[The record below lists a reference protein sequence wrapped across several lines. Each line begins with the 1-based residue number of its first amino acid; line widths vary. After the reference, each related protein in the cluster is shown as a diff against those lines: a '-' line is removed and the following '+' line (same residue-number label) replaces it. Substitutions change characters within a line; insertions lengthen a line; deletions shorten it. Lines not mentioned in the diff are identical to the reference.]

1 MVALSDTLRRRVV
14 RRPRFRRDDIR
25 IEIRDGEEHHKADD
39 HRSDDDSSDEEDSPS
54 PSETTFPPNVQQTQ
68 PPPPPPV
75 LNPAD
80 PAGAIA
86 STGSPDRPQ
95 QTANPDRPQR
105 QQPPSVTSQPAP
117 AAFPQTTASS
127 GAQPTESTTRG
138 GNEAGLGRDRSTE
151 AGWTPTAIAFGTIAI
166 AALCLVIGV
175 AIWWFLRFRKRR
187 KARRM
192 HERGMPPDGGG
203 GGAPYWEPAMTFSP
217 PTAPVRRTPSS
228 VMAELMGQAYAAEN
242 GGYYANPDR
251 NTLTPQ
257 GYLDEKRVDPARQ
270 LPILEPA
277 PVAQPNVRNSI
288 ASWIRRH
295 HPLKLNPLAGR
306 SSVYSTRSASP
317 ASRSV
322 DAVPAAAAPP
332 VPAVPVAYRS
342 TDRVDSPGPGAG
354 NPQYASSSRYDTD
367 GQSTRD
373 DTNSI
378 LSLYQ
383 NRAPPPHEPGGQP
396 EPDPWLVEPPAPLFA
411 NRGVSM
417 APTAVTD
424 RTESTWRTWGA
435 GASQPLNRVPAA
447 DAPRPGWIEKCIKFG
462 GLK

>member
-1 MVALSDTLRRRVV
+1 MVAPSDTLRRRVI
-14 RRPRFRRDDIR
+14 RRPRYLRDDIK
-25 IEIRDGEEHHKADD
+25 IEIRDDDKHHKG
-39 HRSDDDSSDEEDSPS
+39 DDDSSDEEDSPS
-54 PSETTFPPNVQQTQ
+54 PSKTTFPPNVQQTQ
-68 PPPPPPV
+68 PPPPV

-80 PAGAIA
+80 PTGAIA
-86 STGSPDRPQ
+86 STGSPNQPQ

-105 QQPPSVTSQPAP
+105 QQPPSATSEPAP
-117 AAFPQTTASS
+117 AAFPQTTAGS
-127 GAQPTESTTRG
+127 GAQPTGSISRG
-138 GNEAGLGRDRSTE
+138 GNEAGLGRDRSSE
-151 AGWTPTAIAFGTIAI
+151 VGWTPTAIAFGTIAI

-175 AIWWFLRFRKRR
+175 GIWWFLRFRKRR
-187 KARRM
+187 KARQM
-192 HERGMPPDGGG
+192 YERGMPPDGGG
-203 GGAPYWEPAMTFSP
+203 GGPYWEPAMTFSP
-217 PTAPVRRTPSS
+217 PTAPVRRAPSS

-242 GGYYANPDR
+242 GGYYGNPDR

-257 GYLDEKRVDPARQ
+257 GYLDEKRVDPSRQ

-317 ASRSV
+317 GSGSV
-322 DAVPAAAAPP
+322 HAAATPAPP
-332 VPAVPVAYRS
+332 VPAVPVAYLS
-342 TDRVDSPGPGAG
+342 TDRVDSPGPGAGAG

-367 GQSTRD
+367 SQSNRD

-383 NRAPPPHEPGGQP
+383 NRAPPPQEPGGQP
-396 EPDPWLVEPPAPLFA
+396 EQWLVEPPAPLFA
-411 NRGVSM
+411 SRGVSM
-417 APTAVTD
+417 APTEVTD

-435 GASQPLNRVPAA
+435 GASQPLNRVPEA
-447 DAPRPGWIEKCIKFG
+447 DAPRPGWIERCIKFG